1 MGDQEFTASGGSS
14 KESKAWAKKEG
25 FQLIGSI
32 YKGEREYQVIICPS
46 CHCPRFVDYK
56 CDTCAKREM
65 EGTYKEFD
73 KKISELRVFLKH
85 I

>member
-1 MGDQEFTASGGSS
+1 MGDQEFTASGEAS

-25 FQLIGSI
+25 FQLIGSM

-46 CHCPRFVDYK
+46 CCSRFVDYA

-65 EGTYKEFD
+65 ERTYKEFD
-73 KKISELRVFLKH
+73 KKIDAFKVFLKG